1 MNAVLRA
8 AILSLSLS
16 LSVLGLA
23 ACAGMQQ
30 KSGSAFVAPQ
40 RAPSIMDNDELYIA
54 QVERIARRRG
64 IEVVW
69 VNVPRKPVARR
80 DD

>member
-8 AILSLSLS
+8 AILS